1 MLMYLS
7 VVVVVVAAANADD
20 NDNDNDDDL
29 LLVHSEMSRLKVAMK
44 AEQIIFARDCKKVDS
59 QCDRIRQ
66 FLIVLSYILSFK
78 SGHNI

>member
-7 VVVVVVAAANADD
+7 VVVVVVVVAAANADD

-44 AEQIIFARDCKKVDS
+44 AEQIIFCSRLQKGG
-59 QCDRIRQ
+59 
-66 FLIVLSYILSFK
+66 LSV
-78 SGHNI
+78 

>member
-7 VVVVVVAAANADD
+7 VVVVAAANADD

-44 AEQIIFARDCKKVDS
+44 AEQIIFCSRLQKGGLSVWQDKTIFDS
-59 QCDRIRQ
+59 S
-66 FLIVLSYILSFK
+66 FLHFVLQK
-78 SGHNI
+78 WP